1 MLDPYGSILF
11 GGIAKR
17 SLIAQSALDF
27 NRSIFDIFTRKFYSS
42 YWRIDW
48 RAILNKPWGFETKR
62 NNFLSYRMGWNIWKQ
77 YTYFFN
83 NKLLIRNSTRNV
95 RFETV
100 ATLLTAAYPASQH
113 CCEAENAAAKSETVM
128 KKYEIARLTNPS
140 QSLIAAE
147 ELALLFETFPILKH
161 PLSESNFVST
171 PLSVWYSI
179 EAPGR
184 ILSLFCNSNCMI
196 LPNALICKKREQ
208 SKWVWKQLQSRWRSK
223 KLFFDWLKDGQTY
236 WPTDWSIDWSMD

>member
-100 ATLLTAAYPASQH
+100 AALLQLPTLRRSIAAKQRTLLP
-113 CCEAENAAAKSETVM
+113 KV
-128 KKYEIARLTNPS
+128 
-140 QSLIAAE
+140 
-147 ELALLFETFPILKH
+147 
-161 PLSESNFVST
+161 
-171 PLSVWYSI
+171 
-179 EAPGR
+179 
-184 ILSLFCNSNCMI
+184 
-196 LPNALICKKREQ
+196 KR
-208 SKWVWKQLQSRWRSK
+208 SWRSM
-223 KLFFDWLKDGQTY
+223 KLQDL
-236 WPTDWSIDWSMD
+236 PIHHNHWSQRRSLHYYLRLFQF

>member
-1 MLDPYGSILF
+1 M
-11 GGIAKR
+11 K
-17 SLIAQSALDF
+17 
-27 NRSIFDIFTRKFYSS
+27 TVHV
-42 YWRIDW
+42 
-48 RAILNKPWGFETKR
+48 
-62 NNFLSYRMGWNIWKQ
+62 
-77 YTYFFN
+77 FFH

-113 CCEAENAAAKSETVM
+113 CCEAENAAAKSKTVM

-171 PLSVWYSI
+171 PLPVWYSI

-196 LPNALICKKREQ
+196 LPNALICKKREK
-208 SKWVWKQLQSRWRSK
+208 SKRVWKQLHIKFVEDRKSCS
-223 KLFFDWLKDGQTY
+223 
-236 WPTDWSIDWSMD
+236 SIDWMTDKLTDLLTGPLIDRWINWLKRTKLLTKLHRGKEALNKRLLGCGQRAVNQLNR